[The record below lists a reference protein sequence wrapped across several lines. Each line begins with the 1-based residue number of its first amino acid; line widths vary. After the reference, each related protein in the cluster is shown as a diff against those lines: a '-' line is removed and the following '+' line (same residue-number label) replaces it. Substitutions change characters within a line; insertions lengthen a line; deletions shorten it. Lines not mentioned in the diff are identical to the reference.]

1 MKKLLTIL
9 FLLPVFCALAQPEVF
24 STKKGNLEITPVF
37 HAALVMQ
44 WNGVTV
50 YADPYGGAERYKSM
64 KAPDVI
70 VITHEH
76 GDHLDEATLGG
87 LDLSKTELFAPQ
99 KVVDQLKNKTFA
111 KITVLANG
119 QNATYKNIKIEAVG
133 AYNIPE
139 ETARH
144 KKGVGDGYVLTFGG
158 KRIYL
163 SGDTDGTPDMRAL
176 KNIDVAFVCMNPPY
190 TMDVAPAADAV
201 LAFKPAVVYPYHY
214 RQPGNKFS
222 DVEQFKKLVNDQNPK
237 IDVRLRNWYTAAQ

>member
-1 MKKLLTIL
+1 MKYFILIL
-9 FLLPVFCALAQPEVF
+9 FLLPFSLAFAQPDVF

-50 YADPYGGAERYKSM
+50 YADPYGGAERYKGM

-87 LDLSKTELFAPQ
+87 LDLTKTELIAPQ

-111 KITVLANG
+111 KITVLSNG
-119 QNATYKNIKIEAVG
+119 QNETVKSIKIEAVG

-144 KKGVGDGYVLTFGG
+144 KKGVGDGYVLNFGG
-158 KRIYL
+158 KRVYV
-163 SGDTDGTPDMRAL
+163 SGDTDGTPDMRSL

-190 TMDVAPAADAV
+190 TMDVGPAAAAV

-222 DVEQFKKLVNDQNPK
+222 DTENFKKLVNDKDPK
-237 IDVRLRNWYTAAQ
+237 IDVRLRNWYTQM